1 MALDVDDYY
10 IDHYSTRRRQNIL
23 VLLVQPS
30 RELRLVDVSPI
41 HNFESTNFRI
51 VDMSPIHDFD
61 PNHASESPSLT
72 CNLATWQAMGPHN
85 VSTPAY
91 LRATW
96 SLDSLSYFT
105 VRCWHRQLCTWLIYA
120 LDRIH
125 WSILRGMWRIGW
137 RLLGS
142 SLGTLLTSVTW
153 WFKTFQSAGWKTLK
167 QLLSLW
173 LETFDRFC
181 ISAESK
187 WALTIYIAWT

>member
-1 MALDVDDYY
+1 
-10 IDHYSTRRRQNIL
+10 
-23 VLLVQPS
+23 
-30 RELRLVDVSPI
+30 
-41 HNFESTNFRI
+41 
-51 VDMSPIHDFD
+51 
-61 PNHASESPSLT
+61 
-72 CNLATWQAMGPHN
+72 MGPHN

-142 SLGTLLTSVTW
+142 SLGILLTSVTLVQDLSVGKPENAEAIIITLARDFWSLLYFCRIKMGTYNIYSLDLNSW
-153 WFKTFQSAGWKTLK
+153 WYSIIPSG
-167 QLLSLW
+167 SLGV
-173 LETFDRFC
+173 
-181 ISAESK
+181 
-187 WALTIYIAWT
+187 LTWEDFIRCTPKRSTQEVYSDLDFPV